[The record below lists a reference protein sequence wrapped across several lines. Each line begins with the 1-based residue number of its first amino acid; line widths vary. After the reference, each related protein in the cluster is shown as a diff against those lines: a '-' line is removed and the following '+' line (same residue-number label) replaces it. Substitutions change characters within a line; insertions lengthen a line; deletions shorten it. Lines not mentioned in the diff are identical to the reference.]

1 MSLSFERDAV
11 CNVLAPVRV
20 RSCWQRQLGTTDNN
34 IYAVAQRCLLLFVV
48 VF

>member
-1 MSLSFERDAV
+1 MPWRSVVYGCWSLSFERDAV

-34 IYAVAQRCLLLFVV
+34 IYTVA
-48 VF
+48 